1 MKRFMETNEVT
12 HNLMSFSGFKSILIF
27 SLLAESPKT
36 YSDIQ
41 KALEENEYLHESIS
55 FDTIRIYINSLKEA
69 GCKIESEKR
78 GKQTKYYIASHPF
91 KLKISDKQAKSIIKI
106 YKAISKSIDIFDYLA
121 LQQFFLKISKYIA
134 NEDLKIQI
142 ENLSPLCSINPEL
155 VKDLMHYTNK
165 KARIKILYNS
175 PNSGKKE
182 IDIAADKLSITNG
195 KLYLSGVNSEYNNYY
210 SFPVSKIIKILSV
223 NINPAQLNIPAF
235 KAVYEYYKTDN
246 NDLELITE
254 EKVLKRD
261 ENKILVEI
269 SSKNKFSITQR
280 ILSLSNKCK
289 VISPQSYK
297 EEIIECLNKM
307 KEGYFGKEK

>member
-1 MKRFMETNEVT
+1 M
-12 HNLMSFSGFKSILIF
+12 
-27 SLLAESPKT
+27 
-36 YSDIQ
+36 
-41 KALEENEYLHESIS
+41 
-55 FDTIRIYINSLKEA
+55 
-69 GCKIESEKR
+69 
-78 GKQTKYYIASHPF
+78 
-91 KLKISDKQAKSIIKI
+91 
-106 YKAISKSIDIFDYLA
+106 
-121 LQQFFLKISKYIA
+121 
-134 NEDLKIQI
+134 
-142 ENLSPLCSINPEL
+142 
-155 VKDLMHYTNK
+155 
-165 KARIKILYNS
+165 
-175 PNSGKKE
+175 
-182 IDIAADKLSITNG
+182 SITNG

>member
-1 MKRFMETNEVT
+1 
-12 HNLMSFSGFKSILIF
+12 
-27 SLLAESPKT
+27 
-36 YSDIQ
+36 
-41 KALEENEYLHESIS
+41 
-55 FDTIRIYINSLKEA
+55 
-69 GCKIESEKR
+69 
-78 GKQTKYYIASHPF
+78 
-91 KLKISDKQAKSIIKI
+91 
-106 YKAISKSIDIFDYLA
+106 
-121 LQQFFLKISKYIA
+121 
-134 NEDLKIQI
+134 
-142 ENLSPLCSINPEL
+142 
-155 VKDLMHYTNK
+155 MHYTNK
-165 KARIKILYNS
+165 KAWIKILYNS

-269 SSKNKFSITQR
+269 SS
-280 ILSLSNKCK
+280 NKCK